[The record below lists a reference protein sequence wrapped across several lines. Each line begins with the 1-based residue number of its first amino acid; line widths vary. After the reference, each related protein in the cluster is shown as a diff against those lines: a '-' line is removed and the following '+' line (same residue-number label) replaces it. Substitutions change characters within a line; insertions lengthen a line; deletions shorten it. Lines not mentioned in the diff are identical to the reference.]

1 MSKTSLRHTETD
13 MSETVGY
20 ARTSTVDQAYSYQE
34 QIDTL
39 QKEGCTKVFRE
50 QVSAVAQDRP
60 VFDAAMSYL
69 RQGDT
74 LVVTKLD
81 RLARSLPDLMSIRSE
96 LEGRGVGLR
105 VLDMGLD
112 TSTSQG
118 RMVMGII
125 GSVAEFERSLM
136 LERQRIGIAKAKEA
150 GKYKGR
156 APTAMAKADE
166 VKALAAQGIAKT
178 EIAKRLGIGRAS
190 VYRALRAT

>member
-1 MSKTSLRHTETD
+1 

-20 ARTSTVDQAYSYQE
+20 ARTSTVDQSYSYQE

-39 QKEGCTKVFRE
+39 QREGCTKVFSE
-50 QVSAVAQDRP
+50 QISAVSQERP
-60 VFDAAMSYL
+60 EFDAALSYL

-81 RLARSLPDLMSIRSE
+81 RLARSLPDLMSIRTE
-96 LEGRGVGLR
+96 LETRGVGLR

-112 TSTSQG
+112 TSTPHG
-118 RMVMGII
+118 KMVMGII

-166 VKALAAQGIAKT
+166 IKALAAQGIGKT

-190 VYRALRAT
+190 VYRALQAE